1 MANFA
6 DRLKELRKI
15 KGVTQRQMADLLGI
29 AERNYQRYE
38 TGIVDPT
45 ASNSIKLADFFEVSV
60 DYLLGRDNYWQDKEG
75 RIVVKMPPNFLGTTD
90 DEMAE
95 IERKAKEKFEKS
107 NNKVRYK
114 K

>member
-6 DRLKELRKI
+6 DRLKELRKV

-45 ASNSIKLADFFEVSV
+45 ASNATKLADFFEVSV
-60 DYLLGRDNYWQDKEG
+60 DYLIGRVNFWHDKDG
-75 RIVVKMPPNFLGTTD
+75 NIGVKMPPNILGTTD
-90 DEMAE
+90 EEMAE
-95 IERKAKEKFEKS
+95 MERKAKEKFEKS
-107 NNKVRYK
+107 NKVRK
-114 K
+114 KK